1 MQISI
6 WKSGLLVIALVALGC
21 GGEAALGEECDEE
34 GGEVDVCEEGSICG
48 SPDGS
53 ENLECLKVCDDQA
66 DCPSGYDCN
75 GVASSNV
82 KGCRPPAQ

>member
-34 GGEVDVCEEGSICG
+34 GGEVDVCEEGSVCG
-48 SPDGS
+48 TPGDGAV
-53 ENLECLKVCDDQA
+53 LECLRVCVDQD
-66 DCPSGYDCN
+66 DCPADQECN
-75 GVASSNV
+75 GVSGTST
-82 KGCRPPAQ
+82 KGCRPKNM